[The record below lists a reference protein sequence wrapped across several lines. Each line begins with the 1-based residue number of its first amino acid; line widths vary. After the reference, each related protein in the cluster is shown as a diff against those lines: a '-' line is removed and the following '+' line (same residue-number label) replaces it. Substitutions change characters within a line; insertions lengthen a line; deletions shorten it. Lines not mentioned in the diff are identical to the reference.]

1 MSHILHLGHQVTD
14 LAGVEGRISTDVAGF
29 DADLDVNC
37 IKITTT
43 ETASVPFS
51 ASWGQPTG
59 DVWLGFR
66 YRSPANSGHIIGT
79 DGTFLEFYDDANA
92 LIARVR
98 TERDDEKYHA
108 MAMGDTNVDGGSSF
122 IAASGQA
129 YWVDV
134 RVQVGADITIE
145 FYIDGVLQS
154 SATAPNTGGKGKPV
168 RCIWK
173 NHGLHDYYTNTTC
186 YYAHIAVLDGVSTI
200 GRRFARRTPDLIATY
215 GAFSGGV
222 DAVKDGDIATRAASD
237 IAGQR
242 MSFSL
247 AGPTGPAGASTIA
260 GVHVKQLAQLGTA
273 GPTGIAGFLRIG
285 GVDYDASPGTP
296 SADMP
301 SPVYSTWDVNP
312 ADSTPWTT
320 AALPTEVGIISS

>member
-14 LAGVEGRISTDVAGF
+14 LAGIEGRISTDAVGF
-29 DADLDVNC
+29 DPDLDVNC

-43 ETASVPFS
+43 ETAAVPFS
-51 ASWGQPTG
+51 AAWGPPTG

-66 YRSPANSGHIIGT
+66 YRAPADSGHLIGT
-79 DGTFLEFYDDANA
+79 DGTFLELYDETNT
-92 LIARVR
+92 LIAIVR

-108 MAMGDTNVDGGSSF
+108 MAYGDATVDGASSF
-122 IAASGQA
+122 VAASGQP

-134 RVQVGADITIE
+134 RVSVGADITID
-145 FYIDGVLQS
+145 FYVDGVVQS

-168 RCIWK
+168 KCMWK
-173 NHGLHDYYTNTTC
+173 NFGLHDYYSNTTC

-200 GRRFARRTPDLIATY
+200 GRRFARRTPDLAATY
-215 GAFSGGV
+215 DAFSGGV

-237 IAGQR
+237 ITGQR
-242 MSFSL
+242 MSFTL
-247 AGPTGPAGASTIA
+247 AGPTGPAAASVIA

-296 SADMP
+296 SADMA

-320 AALPTEVGIISS
+320 AALLTEVGIVSS

>member
-1 MSHILHLGHQVTD
+1 MSYILHLGHQETD
-14 LAGVEGRISTDVAGF
+14 LSGVAGRISTDAAGF
-29 DADLDVNC
+29 DPAYDVNAV
-37 IKITTT
+37 KIS
-43 ETASVPFS
+43 ANNGSSVPFS
-51 ASWGQPTG
+51 ATWTEPTG
-59 DVWLGFR
+59 DVWIGFR
-66 YRSPANSGHIIGT
+66 FRAPSINAHIIAQ
-79 DGTFLEFYDDANA
+79 DGIFLEFYDAAN
-92 LIARVR
+92 RQVGQVR

-108 MAMGDTNVDGGSSF
+108 MAMGDTNVDGASSF
-122 IAASGQA
+122 VAATNQTYWIDVKIA
-129 YWVDV
+129 
-134 RVQVGADITIE
+134 VGANITVE
-145 FYIDGVLQS
+145 FYVDGVMHS
-154 SATAPNTGGKGKPV
+154 SATAANTGAKGRPV
-168 RCIWK
+168 RCVWR
-173 NHGLHDYYTNTTC
+173 NLYLFDFYNPATW

-200 GRRFARRTPDLIATY
+200 GRRFARRTPDLVATY
-215 GAFSGGV
+215 DAFSGGV

-247 AGPTGPAGASTIA
+247 AGPTGPVGASVIA

-296 SADMP
+296 SPDMA

-320 AALPTEVGIISS
+320 AALPTEAGIISS

>member
-1 MSHILHLGHQVTD
+1 MSGSGSAT
-14 LAGVEGRISTDVAGF
+14 GRRRST
-29 DADLDVNC
+29 
-37 IKITTT
+37 
-43 ETASVPFS
+43 
-51 ASWGQPTG
+51 PTSS
-59 DVWLGFR
+59 R
-66 YRSPANSGHIIGT
+66 T
-79 DGTFLEFYDDANA
+79 DGIFLEFYDAAN
-92 LIARVR
+92 RQVGQVR

-108 MAMGDTNVDGGSSF
+108 MAMGDTNVDGASSF
-122 IAASGQA
+122 VAATNQTYWIDVKIA
-129 YWVDV
+129 
-134 RVQVGADITIE
+134 VGADITVE
-145 FYIDGVLQS
+145 FYVDGVLHS
-154 SATAPNTGGKGKPV
+154 SATAANTGGKGRPV
-168 RCIWK
+168 RCVWR
-173 NHGLHDYYTNTTC
+173 NLYLFDFYNPATW

-200 GRRFARRTPDLIATY
+200 GRRFARRTPDLVATY
-215 GAFSGGV
+215 DAFSGGV

-247 AGPTGPAGASTIA
+247 AGPTGPAGASAIA

-296 SADMP
+296 SPDMA

-320 AALPTEVGIISS
+320 AALPTEAGIVSS

>member
-14 LAGVEGRISTDVAGF
+14 LAGVEGRISADSAGF

-51 ASWGQPTG
+51 ASWGPPTG
-59 DVWLGFR
+59 DVWVGFR
-66 YRSPANSGHIIGT
+66 YRAPADSGHLIGT
-79 DGTFLEFYDDANA
+79 DGTFLEFYDASNTLMA
-92 LIARVR
+92 IVR

-108 MAMGDTNVDGGSSF
+108 MAIGDAAVDGASSF
-122 IAASGQA
+122 IAASGQT

-134 RVQVGADITIE
+134 RISVGVDIIID
-145 FYIDGVLQS
+145 FYVDGVLQS
-154 SATAPNTGGKGKPV
+154 SAAAPNTGGKGKPV
-168 RCIWK
+168 KCIWK

-200 GRRFARRTPDLIATY
+200 GRRFARRTPDLVATY
-215 GAFSGGV
+215 DAFSGGV

-242 MSFSL
+242 KSFSL
-247 AGPTGPAGASTIA
+247 AGPTGPAGASAIA

-273 GPTGIAGFLRIG
+273 GPTGVAGFLRIG

-296 SADMP
+296 SPDMA

-312 ADSTPWTT
+312 ADSTSWTT
-320 AALPTEVGIISS
+320 AALPTEVGIVSA

>member
-14 LAGVEGRISTDVAGF
+14 LAGIEGRISADAAGF

-37 IKITTT
+37 VRISTGDTT
-43 ETASVPFS
+43 AVPFS
-51 ASWGQPTG
+51 ASWTLPTG

-66 YRSPANSGHIIGT
+66 YRAPSINAHTIGT
-79 DGTFLEFYDDANA
+79 DGSFLEFFDNANRQVA
-92 LIARVR
+92 QIR
-98 TERDDEKYHA
+98 TERDDNRYRA
-108 MAMGDTNVDGGSSF
+108 MAMGDTNVDGASSF
-122 IAASGQA
+122 TAATSQV

-134 RVQVGADITIE
+134 KISVGADITIE
-145 FYIDGVLQS
+145 FYIDGGMQS
-154 SATAPNTGGKGKPV
+154 SATVANLGGKGRPV
-168 RCIWK
+168 RCVWK
-173 NHGLHDYYTNTTC
+173 NYSLFDFYNPAVC

-200 GRRFARRTPDLIATY
+200 GRRFARRTPDLVATY
-215 GAFSGGV
+215 DAFSGGV

-285 GVDYDASPGTP
+285 GVDYDALAGTP
-296 SADMP
+296 LADMP
-301 SPVYSTWDVNP
+301 SAVYSTWDVNP

-320 AALPTEVGIISS
+320 AALPTEAGIVSS